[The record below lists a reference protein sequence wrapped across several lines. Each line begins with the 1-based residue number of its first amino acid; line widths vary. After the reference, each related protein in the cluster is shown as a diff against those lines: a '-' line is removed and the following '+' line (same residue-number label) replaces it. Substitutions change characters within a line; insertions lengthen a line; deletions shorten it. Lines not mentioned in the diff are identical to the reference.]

1 MNKLQKILFGII
13 IFILFTISG
22 LLCACFKK
30 TSNEERIIGIEN
42 KYRTEIN
49 IYWSTYE
56 IKTYTYYTDNSVD
69 VCSFNG
75 TNYLIEKGNTE
86 ELLSTTAPIEI
97 IKQSKFDKDGKETE
111 CETNYYRGSK

>member
-1 MNKLQKILFGII
+1 MNKIQKILFSTII
-13 IFILFTISG
+13 SILVISV
-22 LLCACFKK
+22 LLCACFQK
-30 TSNEERIIGIEN
+30 TSEDECIIGIEN
-42 KYRTEIN
+42 KYRTEIK

-111 CETNYYRGSK
+111 CELNYYRGSK